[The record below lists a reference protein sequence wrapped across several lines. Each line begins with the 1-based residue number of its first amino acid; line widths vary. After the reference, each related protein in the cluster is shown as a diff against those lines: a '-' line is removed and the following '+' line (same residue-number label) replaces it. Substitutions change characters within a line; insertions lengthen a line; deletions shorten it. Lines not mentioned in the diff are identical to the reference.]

1 MEKPTQQLF
10 NINIES
16 ATECNLLCKLILD
29 YLPSEKCILQ
39 TVNAE
44 GSKVSSGTTNSFRIK
59 YPPGSF
65 LNYRDTN
72 YELTYAY
79 FFYPSRHSIDGE
91 RFDLEVNLYHGVWT
105 KSGEKAGMV
114 VHSHYHEDVEGLGG
128 GAAINPSHKHFH
140 YHLNTDD
147 EEGSPH
153 IGGTEQDRNIITC
166 ILFNQGPHKGTR
178 SNIFFNQF
186 AHTKDFNDL
195 TDDADINTH
204 SGWNIDQL
212 YPDRR
217 SFFMYEETFNLER
230 NKHNMIMLFDN
241 VQVIET
247 SLLKKIINKLGG
259 TGKQGFNLK
268 DSQKIQDEPLN
279 ARNLLYRKNIE
290 VITDAEYKQTKR
302 EQINN
307 LLSLTRM
314 ANFKNVAKTTREYHD
329 ISDAIYKSA
338 LGGAQ
343 TGYTTNEQKAVN
355 LSEAWDG
362 YARGNFIDVT
372 LESIISRLESFKSDP
387 TEIKDFDELNDSLKE
402 LIGGVI
408 LNYNDMTKLFK
419 YRDTVFKDF
428 GIEDSINDIDVTIS
442 DQIESRT
449 YSRGTGKNIT
459 LKEDLPEDNSYLN
472 HDVSKFLSDIGVDIL
487 KGTKNDPGGFDAL
500 DRIMNDYKF
509 KKKYYSNVGFYD
521 SLYYFNKDGAG
532 LKDNAF
538 RVATG
543 SQYALSRNDNLGSHR
558 ISTAETE
565 RNSDPYMG
573 NLKHSSSYFV
583 SNTIWSSIRESG
595 YHYYLITPD
604 STAGSC
610 HTNGVCTQEEIH
622 LQVNTNPYLRARN
635 KYCFSNDK
643 TLYLHTTRAIEYD
656 SSSREWEAENYE
668 INLIT
673 LPDYSHEIYFMGNEY
688 KKEYSTSDSDSDV
701 IHKKYVQIQSSA
713 SEYHNS
719 DGDENSFIDEYVYL
733 VKKWFDD
740 NYKDDFDK
748 DYFHNLINKT
758 NYDKFQARSTGPS
771 AGTEDNSESK
781 RLLGAVMLRFSIG
794 QDFFNHI
801 LYACENFVGDRRDRD
816 IYKDTIP
823 DIVERRNRHF
833 KDLLGLQNMLINKDS
848 DFYGMGINPI
858 NRLDIPRGFAFD
870 PVGDTDWFPS
880 VQFKSIPN
888 INDFRYA
895 TSTSASI
902 VPGPETIEFNRFNN
916 VRFEYICKKIYSYYF
931 QDQLRNPLA
940 RKRALQDLIFSR
952 FINNSGDSYDAREY
966 KYNFYEEDKYTDNIN
981 GIKFSGVI
989 KNFERM
995 TAFYRILFVITDWDE
1010 EYTANLDM
1018 VGSDGIRV
1026 PRLYD
1031 LLNEEGKNNTKL
1043 RLFQDIWFYQK
1054 NSKAKWNFLEPNMPD
1069 KLGSKF
1075 CKFLFK
1081 GLAPQMNRTID
1092 NEECQPWF
1100 SHQMHQEGSLW
1111 KFWEKPL
1118 KLVDDNNSGFKWNN
1132 GSEFSNQGEFELSRP
1147 FKQSVIDGLIRYD
1160 KEGKKWVTHNFC
1172 RNPGGTGAAPWCYT
1186 KNPNKRWNYCSEPS
1200 YTKSL
1205 SKFLLAFIIIVLI
1218 IMSYYTVKI
1227 LFKEEIPMKI
1237 VASMTGATFSS
1248 KAVTEAAK
1256 SVPTK

>member
-29 YLPSEKCILQ
+29 YLPSEKCKLERVD
-39 TVNAE
+39 TE
-44 GSKVSSGTTNSFRIK
+44 GSKVTGDSDNSFRIK

-91 RFDLEVNLYHGVWT
+91 RFDLEVNLYHGVWN
-105 KSGEKAGMV
+105 EPNHKAGMV

-195 TDDADINTH
+195 TDEADINTH

-259 TGKQGFNLK
+259 DNTKKQGFNLK

-372 LESIISRLESFKSDP
+372 LESIISRLESFKTDP
-387 TEIKDFDELNDSLKE
+387 TEIKDFNELNTSLKE

-408 LNYNDMTKLFK
+408 FNYNDMTKLFK
-419 YRDTVFKDF
+419 YREMLYKAY
-428 GIEDSINDIDVTIS
+428 SIDDEKIPDAENINWYGDLFDVTS
-442 DQIESRT
+442 YTRN
-449 YSRGTGKNIT
+449 NIHNNIVT
-459 LKEDLPEDNSYLN
+459 HFLM
-472 HDVSKFLSDIGVDIL
+472 DVGVDIYKRGETENNRDEFVNL
-487 KGTKNDPGGFDAL
+487 NANIKGNYEKRF
-500 DRIMNDYKF
+500 
-509 KKKYYSNVGFYD
+509 YSLVGFYD
-521 SLYYFNKDGAG
+521 PLYMHIFTGMTQQSLGNFPDASSKNLDNGFTNELTNDSPSDDKYRVYSQSQDDTIYRCKGTNGTETTWMEYNSTYINEISMTNYIFFKNDDDGDGKWLSDTRYTHIHESDARKFFPGKRENHYVNG
-532 LKDNAF
+532 LVRGVIKIM
-538 RVATG
+538 
-543 SQYALSRNDNLGSHR
+543 ND
-558 ISTAETE
+558 
-565 RNSDPYMG
+565 SDY
-573 NLKHSSSYFV
+573 HSS
-583 SNTIWSSIRESG
+583 G
-595 YHYYLITPD
+595 
-604 STAGSC
+604 
-610 HTNGVCTQEEIH
+610 
-622 LQVNTNPYLRARN
+622 
-635 KYCFSNDK
+635 
-643 TLYLHTTRAIEYD
+643 
-656 SSSREWEAENYE
+656 
-668 INLIT
+668 
-673 LPDYSHEIYFMGNEY
+673 
-688 KKEYSTSDSDSDV
+688 TSDSSDSEGEGPLYEDLGRNWFGHNLFDFLHQDGK
-701 IHKKYVQIQSSA
+701 IEIQHVNKTQDEKPTS
-713 SEYHNS
+713 
-719 DGDENSFIDEYVYL
+719 DENYTLIILGAIYL
-733 VKKWFDD
+733 RYGIGENFYD
-740 NYKDDFDK
+740 NFFHACATPHNQGGFHSYFYYGNYTEFKDDEEKFK
-748 DYFHNLINKT
+748 RYNFRNLIGLQNLLINK
-758 NYDKFQARSTGPS
+758 
-771 AGTEDNSESK
+771 ESE
-781 RLLGAVMLRFSIG
+781 
-794 QDFFNHI
+794 
-801 LYACENFVGDRRDRD
+801 
-816 IYKDTIP
+816 
-823 DIVERRNRHF
+823 
-833 KDLLGLQNMLINKDS
+833 
-848 DFYGMGINPI
+848 FYGMGSNKDYFQLKDGPDVTGQNLERTATFFPEPVNISRI
-858 NRLDIPRGFAFD
+858 KFD
-870 PVGDTDWFPS
+870 
-880 VQFKSIPN
+880 K
-888 INDFRYA
+888 
-895 TSTSASI
+895 
-902 VPGPETIEFNRFNN
+902 FNN
-916 VRFEYICKKIYSYYF
+916 IRYEYLCKTIYKEYF
-931 QDQLRNPLA
+931 LNEG
-940 RKRALQDLIFSR
+940 RKPTAKYRSLQDLIFSR
-952 FINNSGDSYDAREY
+952 FPDGNNDYM
-966 KYNFYEEDKYTDNIN
+966 YNTAVEESTNVTKFTKGAKYTPLIAH
-981 GIKFSGVI
+981 
-989 KNFERM
+989 FERM

-1010 EYTANLDM
+1010 EFTSTLDLVM
-1018 VGSDGIRV
+1018 DDGVRV

-1031 LLNEEGKNNTKL
+1031 LLSEEGKNNTKL
-1043 RLFQDIWFYQK
+1043 RLFQDIWFYEK
-1054 NSKAKWNFLEPNMPD
+1054 HSKAKWNFLEPNMPD

-1132 GSEFSNQGEFELSRP
+1132 VSEFSSSEEQGKGGEFELSRP

-1160 KEGKKWVTHNFC
+1160 KDGMKWVTHNFC

-1248 KAVTEAAK
+1248 KAITEAAK